1 MDKYY
6 KGMVLFEDCIREDK
20 TFTVWNPDLNRYE
33 EQLCHHTGKVRF
45 NGKDFEG
52 EFEDSFDELHYGN

>member
-1 MDKYY
+1 MAQYY

-33 EQLCHHTGKVRF
+33 EQLCHHTGKVRY
-45 NGKDFEG
+45 NGKDWQG
-52 EFEDSFDELHYGN
+52 EFED